1 MTTNAIQTYIA
12 CENELSCLRVK
23 LRENFCVENHASF
36 IGYRYKIK
44 CGGVWCVAVA
54 ECCVIVT
61 VSGEVVVKCGVVV
74 D

>member
-1 MTTNAIQTYIA
+1 MTSNAIQTYIA
-12 CENELSCLRVK
+12 CENELSCPRVK
-23 LRENFCVENHASF
+23 LRENFNVENHASF

-44 CGGVWCVAVA
+44 CGRVRCVAVV

-61 VSGEVVVKCGVVV
+61 DCGEVVVKCGIVV